1 MNKYNTLEKI
11 LIYSGIL
18 IFMTFI
24 LLPFVE
30 MFYASLRPL
39 DHLFRSPYQFYSDDL
54 SFWAYREMWNTVP
67 MLGRYIFNS
76 FFLASSVA
84 IITLIFVIPA
94 AYSYARF
101 KFPAKNTSLY
111 ILLAINM
118 FSGAVLLIPLYKVLR
133 TFGLLNSYQAMIVPG
148 VAFLIPTSIWL
159 LKSYFEKIP
168 IDLEEAAFV
177 DGASR
182 VQILRH
188 IIAPLSTPGLV
199 VVGIYAFIGAYAQ
212 QFLFAITFNQ
222 KKEYMP
228 IPSGLYEFIG
238 YQSVKW
244 NEMMAASLVGIAPVL
259 LVFIFF
265 VFLDL
270 NHEIK
275 SLLITTAKYAWDV
288 DSTLLDFNRH

>member
-1 MNKYNTLEKI
+1 MDKYKPCEKI
-11 LIYSGIL
+11 LIYFGIFV
-18 IFMTFI
+18 FMTFI
-24 LLPFVE
+24 LLPFIE

-54 SFWAYREMWNTVP
+54 SFWAYQEMWNTVP

-76 FFLASSVA
+76 FFLASCVA
-84 IITLIFVIPA
+84 ILTLIFVIPA
-94 AYSYARF
+94 AYAYARF

-118 FSGAVLLIPLYKVLR
+118 FSGAVILIPLYKLLR
-133 TFGLLNSYQAMIVPG
+133 TLGLLNSYQSMIIPG
-148 VAFLIPTSIWL
+148 VAFLIPTAIWL

-199 VVGIYAFIGAYAQ
+199 VVGIYAFIGSYAQ

-228 IPSGLYEFIG
+228 IPTGLYEFIG

-244 NEMMAASLVGIAPVL
+244 NEMMAAALVGMLPVL
-259 LVFIFF
+259 LLF
-265 VFLDL
+265 VFLQKYIVEGL
-270 NHEIK
+270 
-275 SLLITTAKYAWDV
+275 TAGAVK
-288 DSTLLDFNRH
+288 N

>member
-1 MNKYNTLEKI
+1 MDKYSLPLK
-11 LIYSGIL
+11 
-18 IFMTFI
+18 IFMYFCIVIFFIFI
-24 LLPFVE
+24 LLPFIE

-39 DHLFRSPYQFYSDDL
+39 KHLFRSPYQFYSDDL

-111 ILLAINM
+111 VLLAINM

-133 TFGLLNSYQAMIVPG
+133 TFGLLNTYQAMIVPG

-259 LVFIFF
+259 LVFIFLQKYI
-265 VFLDL
+265 VEGL
-270 NHEIK
+270 
-275 SLLITTAKYAWDV
+275 TAGAVK
-288 DSTLLDFNRH
+288 N

>member
-1 MNKYNTLEKI
+1 MNKYTFFEKVFLYI
-11 LIYSGIL
+11 GIL

-24 LLPFVE
+24 LLPFAE

-39 DHLFRSPYQFYSDDL
+39 DHLFRSPYQFFSDDL
-54 SFWAYREMWNTVP
+54 SFWAYGEMWNTVP
-67 MLGRYIFNS
+67 LLGRYIFNS
-76 FFLASSVA
+76 FFLATCVA
-84 IITLIFVIPA
+84 ILTLFFVIPA

-101 KFPAKNTSLY
+101 NFPAKNSSLY
-111 ILLAINM
+111 LLLAINM
-118 FSGAVLLIPLYKVLR
+118 FSGAVLLIPLYKLLR
-133 TFGLLNSYQAMIVPG
+133 TLGLLNSYQAMIVPG

-212 QFLFAITFNQ
+212 QFLFAITFNS
-222 KKEYMP
+222 KKEFMP
-228 IPSGLYEFIG
+228 IPAGLYEFIG
-238 YQSVKW
+238 YQTIKW

-259 LVFIFF
+259 IIF
-265 VFLDL
+265 VFLQRYIVEGL
-270 NHEIK
+270 
-275 SLLITTAKYAWDV
+275 TAGAVK
-288 DSTLLDFNRH
+288 N

>member
-1 MNKYNTLEKI
+1 MDEYNLFEKI
-11 LIYSGIL
+11 LLYSGIL
-18 IFMTFI
+18 LFMTFI

-39 DHLFRSPYQFYSDDL
+39 DHLFRSPYQFFSDDL
-54 SFWAYREMWNTVP
+54 SFWAYGEMWNTVP

-76 FFLASSVA
+76 FYLASCVT
-84 IITLIFVIPA
+84 IITILFVIPA

-101 KFPAKNTSLY
+101 NFPGKNSSLY
-111 ILLAINM
+111 LLLAINM
-118 FSGAVLLIPLYKVLR
+118 FSGAVLLIPLYKLLR
-133 TFGLLNSYQAMIVPG
+133 TLGLLNSYQAMIVPG

-182 VQILRH
+182 LQILRH
-188 IIAPLSTPGLV
+188 IITPLSTPGLV
-199 VVGIYAFIGAYAQ
+199 VVSLYIFIGAYAQ
-212 QFLFAITFNQ
+212 QFLFAITFNS

-228 IPSGLYEFIG
+228 IPAGLYEFIG
-238 YQSVKW
+238 YQTIKW

-259 LVFIFF
+259 IIFIFLQKYL
-265 VFLDL
+265 VEGL
-270 NHEIK
+270 
-275 SLLITTAKYAWDV
+275 TAGAVK
-288 DSTLLDFNRH
+288 N

>member
-1 MNKYNTLEKI
+1 MNKYNPFEKI
-11 LIYSGIL
+11 LIYFGIFA
-18 IFMTFI
+18 FMTFI

-76 FFLASSVA
+76 FFLASCVA
-84 IITLIFVIPA
+84 ILTLIFVIPA
-94 AYSYARF
+94 AYAYARF

-118 FSGAVLLIPLYKVLR
+118 FSGAVILIPLYKLLR
-133 TFGLLNSYQAMIVPG
+133 TLGLLNSYQSMIIPG
-148 VAFLIPTSIWL
+148 VAFLIPTAIWL

-182 VQILRH
+182 IQILRH

-228 IPSGLYEFIG
+228 IPTG
-238 YQSVKW
+238 
-244 NEMMAASLVGIAPVL
+244 
-259 LVFIFF
+259 
-265 VFLDL
+265 
-270 NHEIK
+270 
-275 SLLITTAKYAWDV
+275 
-288 DSTLLDFNRH
+288 

>member
-1 MNKYNTLEKI
+1 MDKYKLYEKI
-11 LIYSGIL
+11 IIYFS
-18 IFMTFI
+18 IFLFLLFI

-76 FFLASSVA
+76 FFLASCVS
-84 IITLIFVIPA
+84 IITLLFVIPA

-101 KFPAKNTSLY
+101 KFPFKNSSLY

-133 TFGLLNSYQAMIVPG
+133 TFGLLNSYEAMIVPG
-148 VAFLIPTSIWL
+148 VAFLIPTAIWL

-177 DGASR
+177 DGATR

-259 LVFIFF
+259 IL
-265 VFLDL
+265 FLFL
-270 NHEIK
+270 QKYIVEG
-275 SLLITTAKYAWDV
+275 LTAGAVK
-288 DSTLLDFNRH
+288 N

>member
-1 MNKYNTLEKI
+1 MNKYNPFEKI

-18 IFMTFI
+18 VFMTFI
-24 LLPFVE
+24 LLPFIE

-39 DHLFRSPYQFYSDDL
+39 NHLFRSPYQFYSDDL

-76 FFLASSVA
+76 FFLASCVA
-84 IITLIFVIPA
+84 ILTLLFVIPA
-94 AYSYARF
+94 AYAYARF

-111 ILLAINM
+111 LLLAINM
-118 FSGAVLLIPLYKVLR
+118 FSGAVILIPLYKLLR
-133 TFGLLNSYQAMIVPG
+133 TLGLLNSYQSMIIPG

-228 IPSGLYEFIG
+228 IPTGLYEFIG

-244 NEMMAASLVGIAPVL
+244 NEMMAAALVGMLPVL
-259 LVFIFF
+259 LLFIFLQKYI
-265 VFLDL
+265 VEGL
-270 NHEIK
+270 
-275 SLLITTAKYAWDV
+275 TAGAVK
-288 DSTLLDFNRH
+288 N

>member
-1 MNKYNTLEKI
+1 MDKFTFLQK
-11 LIYSGIL
+11 LLMYSAIFV
-18 IFMTFI
+18 FMTFI

-30 MFYASLRPL
+30 MFYASLRPI

-84 IITLIFVIPA
+84 ILTLLFVIPA

-101 KFPAKNTSLY
+101 NFPFKNSSLY

-168 IDLEEAAFV
+168 VDLEEAAFV

-259 LVFIFF
+259 ILFIFLQKYI
-265 VFLDL
+265 VEGL
-270 NHEIK
+270 
-275 SLLITTAKYAWDV
+275 TAGAVK
-288 DSTLLDFNRH
+288 N

>member
-1 MNKYNTLEKI
+1 MDKYNLFEKI

-18 IFMTFI
+18 VFMTFI

-67 MLGRYIFNS
+67 MLPRYIFNS
-76 FFLASSVA
+76 FFLASVTSL
-84 IITLIFVIPA
+84 ITLLFVIPA

-101 KFPAKNTSLY
+101 KFPFKNSSLY

-133 TFGLLNSYQAMIVPG
+133 TFGLLNTYQAMIVPG

-182 VQILRH
+182 IQILRH

-199 VVGIYAFIGAYAQ
+199 VVGIYAFIGSYAQ

-228 IPSGLYEFIG
+228 IPTGLYEFIG

-244 NEMMAASLVGIAPVL
+244 NEMMAAALVGMLPVL
-259 LVFIFF
+259 LLF
-265 VFLDL
+265 VFLQKYIVEGL
-270 NHEIK
+270 
-275 SLLITTAKYAWDV
+275 TAGAVK
-288 DSTLLDFNRH
+288 N

>member
-1 MNKYNTLEKI
+1 MNKYTILEKL
-11 LIYSGIL
+11 LIYFGIL

-54 SFWAYREMWNTVP
+54 SFWAYSEMWKTVP

-76 FFLASSVA
+76 FFLATVTSLL
-84 IITLIFVIPA
+84 TLLFVIPA

-111 ILLAINM
+111 LLLAINM
-118 FSGAVLLIPLYKVLR
+118 FSGAVLLIPLYKLLR
-133 TFGLLNSYQAMIVPG
+133 TFGLLNTYQAMIVPG

-168 IDLEEAAFV
+168 IELEEAAFC
-177 DGASR
+177 DGATR
-182 VQILRH
+182 IQILKH
-188 IIAPLSTPGLV
+188 VIAPLSTPGLV
-199 VVGIYAFIGAYAQ
+199 VVGIYAFIGSYAQ
-212 QFLFAITFNQ
+212 QFLFAISFNQ
-222 KKEYMP
+222 KKEFMP
-228 IPSGLYEFIG
+228 IAAGLYEFIG
-238 YQSVKW
+238 YTTVKW

-259 LVFIFF
+259 LVFL
-265 VFLDL
+265 FLQKYIVEGL
-270 NHEIK
+270 
-275 SLLITTAKYAWDV
+275 TAGAVK
-288 DSTLLDFNRH
+288 N

>member
-1 MNKYNTLEKI
+1 MNKYNPFEKI
-11 LIYSGIL
+11 LIYFGIFV
-18 IFMTFI
+18 FMTFI
-24 LLPFVE
+24 LLPFIE

-54 SFWAYREMWNTVP
+54 SFWAYQEMWNTVP

-76 FFLASSVA
+76 FFLASCVA
-84 IITLIFVIPA
+84 ILTLIFVIPA
-94 AYSYARF
+94 AYAYARF

-111 ILLAINM
+111 VLLAINM
-118 FSGAVLLIPLYKVLR
+118 FSGAVILIPLYKLLR
-133 TFGLLNSYQAMIVPG
+133 TLGLLNSYQSMIIPG
-148 VAFLIPTSIWL
+148 VAFLIPTAIWL

-228 IPSGLYEFIG
+228 IPTGLYEFIG

-244 NEMMAASLVGIAPVL
+244 NEMMAAALVGMLPVL
-259 LVFIFF
+259 LLFIFLQKYI
-265 VFLDL
+265 VEGL
-270 NHEIK
+270 
-275 SLLITTAKYAWDV
+275 TAGAVK
-288 DSTLLDFNRH
+288 N

>member
-1 MNKYNTLEKI
+1 MNNYSFFEKVFLYI
-11 LIYSGIL
+11 GIL

-24 LLPFVE
+24 LLPFAE

-39 DHLFRSPYQFYSDDL
+39 DHLFRSPYQFFSDDL
-54 SFWAYREMWNTVP
+54 SFWAYGEMWNTVP

-76 FFLASSVA
+76 FFLATCVA
-84 IITLIFVIPA
+84 ILTLFFVIPA

-101 KFPAKNTSLY
+101 NFPAKNSSLY
-111 ILLAINM
+111 LLLAINM
-118 FSGAVLLIPLYKVLR
+118 FSGAVLLIPLYKLLR
-133 TFGLLNSYQAMIVPG
+133 TLGLLNSYQAMIVPG

-212 QFLFAITFNQ
+212 QFLFAITFNS
-222 KKEYMP
+222 KKEFMP
-228 IPSGLYEFIG
+228 IPAGLYEFIG
-238 YQSVKW
+238 YQTIKW

-259 LVFIFF
+259 IIFIFLQRYI
-265 VFLDL
+265 VEGL
-270 NHEIK
+270 
-275 SLLITTAKYAWDV
+275 TAGAVK
-288 DSTLLDFNRH
+288 N

>member
-1 MNKYNTLEKI
+1 MNKYNPFEKI

-18 IFMTFI
+18 VFMTFI

-101 KFPAKNTSLY
+101 KFPAKNASLY

-199 VVGIYAFIGAYAQ
+199 VVGIYAFIGSYAQ

-238 YQSVKW
+238 YTTVKW

-259 LVFIFF
+259 IIFL
-265 VFLDL
+265 FLQ
-270 NHEIK
+270 
-275 SLLITTAKYAWDV
+275 KYIVAGLTSGAV
-288 DSTLLDFNRH
+288 KN

>member
-1 MNKYNTLEKI
+1 MNKYNTFEKI

-18 IFMTFI
+18 VFMTFI

-76 FFLASSVA
+76 FFLATSVA
-84 IITLIFVIPA
+84 VITLIFVIPA

-101 KFPAKNTSLY
+101 KFPFKNSSLY

-259 LVFIFF
+259 LVFIFLQKYI
-265 VFLDL
+265 VEGL
-270 NHEIK
+270 
-275 SLLITTAKYAWDV
+275 TAGAVK
-288 DSTLLDFNRH
+288 N

>member
-1 MNKYNTLEKI
+1 VDKYNFFEKI
-11 LIYSGIL
+11 LLYSGIF

-39 DHLFRSPYQFYSDDL
+39 DHLFRSPYQFFSDDL
-54 SFWAYREMWNTVP
+54 SFWAYGEMWNTVP

-76 FFLASSVA
+76 FYLASCVT
-84 IITLIFVIPA
+84 IITILFVIPA

-101 KFPAKNTSLY
+101 NFPGKNSSLY
-111 ILLAINM
+111 LLLAINM
-118 FSGAVLLIPLYKVLR
+118 FSGAVLLIPLYKLLR
-133 TFGLLNSYQAMIVPG
+133 TLGLLNSYQAMIVPG

-182 VQILRH
+182 IQILRH
-188 IIAPLSTPGLV
+188 IITPLSTPGLV
-199 VVGIYAFIGAYAQ
+199 VVSLYIFIGAYAQ
-212 QFLFAITFNQ
+212 QFLFAITFNS

-228 IPSGLYEFIG
+228 IPAGLYEFIG
-238 YQSVKW
+238 YQTVKW

-259 LVFIFF
+259 MIFIFLQKYL
-265 VFLDL
+265 VEGL
-270 NHEIK
+270 
-275 SLLITTAKYAWDV
+275 TAGAVK
-288 DSTLLDFNRH
+288 N

>member
-1 MNKYNTLEKI
+1 MNKYNFVEKTS
-11 LIYSGIL
+11 IYLGIF

-24 LLPFVE
+24 LLPFLE

-39 DHLFRSPYQFYSDDL
+39 DHLFRSPYQFFSNDL

-76 FFLASSVA
+76 FYLASCVA
-84 IITLIFVIPA
+84 ILTLFFVIPA
-94 AYSYARF
+94 SYSYARF
-101 KFPAKNTSLY
+101 NFPGKNLSLY
-111 ILLAINM
+111 LFLAVNM
-118 FSGAVLLIPLYKVLR
+118 FAGAVLLIPLYKVLR
-133 TFGLLNSYQAMIVPG
+133 MLGLLNTYQAMIVPG

-168 IDLEEAAFV
+168 IELEEAAFV

-182 VQILRH
+182 IQILRF

-212 QFLFAITFNQ
+212 QFLFAISFNQ
-222 KKEYMP
+222 IKEYMP
-228 IPSGLYEFIG
+228 IPAGLYEFIG
-238 YQSVKW
+238 YQTIKW

-259 LVFIFF
+259 LVFIFLQKYI
-265 VFLDL
+265 VEGL
-270 NHEIK
+270 
-275 SLLITTAKYAWDV
+275 TAGAVK
-288 DSTLLDFNRH
+288 N

>member
-1 MNKYNTLEKI
+1 MNKYNPFEKI
-11 LIYSGIL
+11 LIYFGIFV
-18 IFMTFI
+18 FMTFI

-54 SFWAYREMWNTVP
+54 SFWAYQEMWNTVP

-76 FFLASSVA
+76 FFLASCVA
-84 IITLIFVIPA
+84 ILTLIFVIPA
-94 AYSYARF
+94 AYAYARF

-111 ILLAINM
+111 LLLAINM
-118 FSGAVLLIPLYKVLR
+118 FSGAVILIPLYKLLR
-133 TFGLLNSYQAMIVPG
+133 TLGLLNSYQSMIIPG

-182 VQILRH
+182 IQILRH

-228 IPSGLYEFIG
+228 IPTGLYEFIG

-244 NEMMAASLVGIAPVL
+244 NEMMAAALVGMLPVL
-259 LVFIFF
+259 LLFIFLQKYI
-265 VFLDL
+265 VEGL
-270 NHEIK
+270 
-275 SLLITTAKYAWDV
+275 TAGAVK
-288 DSTLLDFNRH
+288 N

>member
-1 MNKYNTLEKI
+1 MNKYNPFEKI

-18 IFMTFI
+18 VFMTFI

-101 KFPAKNTSLY
+101 KFPAKNASLY

-259 LVFIFF
+259 LVFIFLQKYI
-265 VFLDL
+265 VEGL
-270 NHEIK
+270 
-275 SLLITTAKYAWDV
+275 TAGAVK
-288 DSTLLDFNRH
+288 N

>member
-1 MNKYNTLEKI
+1 VNNYTFFEKVFLYI
-11 LIYSGIL
+11 GIL

-24 LLPFVE
+24 LLPFAE

-39 DHLFRSPYQFYSDDL
+39 DHLFRSPYQFFSDDL
-54 SFWAYREMWNTVP
+54 SFWAYGEMWNTVP
-67 MLGRYIFNS
+67 LLGRYIFNS
-76 FFLASSVA
+76 FFLATCVA
-84 IITLIFVIPA
+84 ILTLFFVIPA

-101 KFPAKNTSLY
+101 NFPAKNSSLY
-111 ILLAINM
+111 LLLAINM
-118 FSGAVLLIPLYKVLR
+118 FSGAVLLIPLYKLLR
-133 TFGLLNSYQAMIVPG
+133 TLGLLNSYQAMIVPG

-212 QFLFAITFNQ
+212 QFLFAITFNS
-222 KKEYMP
+222 KKEFMP
-228 IPSGLYEFIG
+228 IPAGLYEFIG
-238 YQSVKW
+238 YQTIKW
-244 NEMMAASLVGIAPVL
+244 NEMMAASLVGIATVL
-259 LVFIFF
+259 IIF
-265 VFLDL
+265 VFLQRYIVEGL
-270 NHEIK
+270 
-275 SLLITTAKYAWDV
+275 TAGAVK
-288 DSTLLDFNRH
+288 N